1 MSYTVKAVAD
11 LARISVRTL
20 HHYDQV
26 GLLKPSST
34 SPAGYRLY
42 AEADL
47 ECLQQVL
54 FFRELGFA
62 LHEIKAIV
70 DSPSFD
76 RKEAL
81 RAHRRFLVE
90 KQKRLGELVD
100 LVDRTIASMEKETH
114 MAGQDK
120 FAGFDDAKLAEYR
133 EEARQRWGHSEAFQE
148 SERRAASYSKA
159 DWDAI
164 KAKGEEIARALANL
178 MDHDPADPEVQQWV
192 TRHHRQINDRFY
204 NCPPEVYRGL
214 GDMYVD
220 DARFTAFYDRV
231 KPGLAPFLR
240 DAMHVYADA
249 LAKAS

>member
-1 MSYTVKAVAD
+1 MSYTVKTVAH
-11 LARISVRTL
+11 LASVSVRTL
-20 HHYDQV
+20 HHYDQI

-47 ECLQQVL
+47 ERLQQVL
-54 FFRELGFA
+54 FFRALGFG
-62 LHEIKAIV
+62 LQEISAIV
-70 DSPSFD
+70 NSPGFD
-76 RKEAL
+76 RMEAL
-81 RAHRRFLVE
+81 RAHRRYLVE

-100 LVDRTIASMEKETH
+100 LVDRTIASMEKETP
-114 MAGQDK
+114 MTDQDK
-120 FAGFDDAKLAEYR
+120 FAGFDDATLAEYR
-133 EEARQRWGHSEAFQE
+133 EEARQRWGDTEAFQD

-164 KAKGEEIARALANL
+164 KAEGEEITLALANL
-178 MDHDPADPEVQQWV
+178 MDRDPADPDVQQWV
-192 TRHHRQINDRFY
+192 ARHHRQIDDRFY
-204 NCPPEVYRGL
+204 TCTPEVYRGL

-240 DAMHVYADA
+240 DAMHVYADT
-249 LAKAS
+249 LAQAS